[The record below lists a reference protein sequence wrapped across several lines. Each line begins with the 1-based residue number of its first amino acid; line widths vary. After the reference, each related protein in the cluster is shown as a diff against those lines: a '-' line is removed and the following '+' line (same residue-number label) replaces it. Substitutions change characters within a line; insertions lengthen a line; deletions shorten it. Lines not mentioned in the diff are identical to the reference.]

1 MTSPSRLLLAIAA
14 LFLCT
19 PVLGSDASME
29 REAPRRI
36 IAIGDLHGDY
46 EAYLDIIQ
54 AARLSNANGSWKGGH
69 AILVQMG
76 DVPDRGPDTLKIIVH
91 LQKLQKA
98 AARKGGEVVVLL
110 GNHEA
115 MNVTGDLRYVS
126 AGEYEEFRD
135 RKSKDRR
142 ERVFEVN
149 KSALMEF
156 YRKSD
161 PEISE
166 EAAKEKWF
174 AQNPLGKIEH
184 RIAWSPKGK
193 VGKWV
198 IENPA
203 TVKFGDTLFVHG
215 GISIETAARPIEQIN
230 AEVHTELAKGESYAP
245 SILTDP
251 FGPLWYRGNVEREES
266 AVGGAP
272 SNVEEVDAS
281 SSIEVAEPPPVA
293 PRPSIGDELTQVLMI
308 YDANR
313 LVVGHT
319 PNPAGIVAK
328 ENGRLIQ
335 VDTGISAYYG
345 GARSYL
351 EIKGET
357 ATAFRKDDQ
366 GKWVSRQLP
375 APGGNGS

>member
-54 AARLSNANGSWKGGH
+54 AAGLSNAKGSWKGGH

-193 VGKWV
+193 VG
-198 IENPA
+198 
-203 TVKFGDTLFVHG
+203 
-215 GISIETAARPIEQIN
+215 
-230 AEVHTELAKGESYAP
+230 
-245 SILTDP
+245 
-251 FGPLWYRGNVEREES
+251 
-266 AVGGAP
+266 
-272 SNVEEVDAS
+272 
-281 SSIEVAEPPPVA
+281 
-293 PRPSIGDELTQVLMI
+293 
-308 YDANR
+308 
-313 LVVGHT
+313 
-319 PNPAGIVAK
+319 
-328 ENGRLIQ
+328 NG
-335 VDTGISAYYG
+335 
-345 GARSYL
+345 
-351 EIKGET
+351 
-357 ATAFRKDDQ
+357 
-366 GKWVSRQLP
+366 
-375 APGGNGS
+375 